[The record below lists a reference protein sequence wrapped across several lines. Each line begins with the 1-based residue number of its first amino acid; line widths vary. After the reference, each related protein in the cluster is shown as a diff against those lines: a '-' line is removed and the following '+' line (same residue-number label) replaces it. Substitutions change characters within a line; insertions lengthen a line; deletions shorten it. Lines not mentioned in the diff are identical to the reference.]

1 MTINRYVALVSVLIG
16 MSVALPAN
24 AADRVRAGQWVGTT
38 IVGGKTFPTSSCI
51 SQNDADAMN
60 GDSKSVQAYLE
71 KTIPREICRLT
82 DFKVNGGQVIYTASC
97 TGVPSKVITTS
108 YHGDRSEG
116 TDSTGG
122 KTDAKLVGACK

>member
-1 MTINRYVALVSVLIG
+1 MTMNRYLASVAVLFG
-16 MSVALPAN
+16 MCLALPAN
-24 AADRVRAGQWVGTT
+24 AADRMRPGQWVGTT

-51 SQNDADAMN
+51 SQIEADAMN
-60 GDSKSVQAYLE
+60 GDSKSVQAYVE

-97 TGVPSKVITTS
+97 TGAPSKVITTS